1 MYSKDFSILSV
12 NQNNKNIPEKK
23 VMDRRFYFVLFLCL
37 IPKLCSSQD
46 YPTICLEQGACYQGS
61 WLNSDN
67 KR

>member
-1 MYSKDFSILSV
+1 MYSKDFFILSV
-12 NQNNKNIPEKK
+12 NQNNKHIPEKN
-23 VMDRRFYFVLFLCL
+23 MDRLVLFLCL

-46 YPTICLEQGACYQGS
+46 YPTICLQQGACYQGS